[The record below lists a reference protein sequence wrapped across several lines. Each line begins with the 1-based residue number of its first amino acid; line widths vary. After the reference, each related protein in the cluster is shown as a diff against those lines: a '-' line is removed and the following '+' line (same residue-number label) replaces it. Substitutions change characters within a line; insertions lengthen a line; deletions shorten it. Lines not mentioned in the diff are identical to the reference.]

1 MTEETKLE
9 GAKAIE
15 KLQLNEEE
23 ITRFITTSV
32 GRLAVIVRS
41 RAPKKTGNLRLGIV
55 ASPWTE
61 QSAKPGKVVKEVF
74 FAYTMNDVFVK
85 FSRNGTRY
93 YYPASQ
99 EYGFF
104 VENLVGHHRH
114 IDGKY
119 FMRDSSIQ
127 FAPAFEADGR
137 KLLEG
142 IIREP

>member
-15 KLQLNEEE
+15 KLQLNEEG
-23 ITRFITTSV
+23 ITRFITTSG
-32 GRLAVIVRS
+32 GRLAVIVRT

-61 QSAKPGKVVKEVF
+61 RSAKPGKIVKEVF
-74 FAYTMNDVFVK
+74 FSYTMNDVFVK

-99 EYGFF
+99 EFGFWT
-104 VENLVGHHRH
+104 ENRVGAHHR
-114 IDGKY
+114 IPGKY
-119 FMRDSSIQ
+119 FMRDSSIE

-137 KLLEG
+137 KLLED

>member
-1 MTEETKLE
+1 MTEEAKLE

-41 RAPKKTGNLRLGIV
+41 RAPKDSGDLRRGIV
-55 ASPWTE
+55 ASPWVE
-61 QSAKPGKVVKEVF
+61 QSAKPGKIVKEVYF
-74 FAYTMNDVFVK
+74 THTMSDVFVK
-85 FSRNGTRY
+85 YSRNGTRY

-104 VENLVGHHRH
+104 VENRVGHHRH

-119 FMRDSSIQ
+119 FMRDSSIE